1 MTTFLKSRQLYEA
14 SILAYQGINFMQ
26 KDLK

>member
-1 MTTFLKSRQLYEA
+1 LEEDSKWQLYKA